1 MFTGVM
7 ALTTAIIGF
16 LIVINSL
23 AVAEKR
29 KRDYKL
35 GLLIPYKT
43 VLPHLA
49 NDFNKGESFAAAMTI
64 AVEQINADPSLLADY
79 NLTFVWKDTKC
90 NELVA
95 VREQLNQ
102 IDSGVQAFIGPGCNC
117 HTAARNAAAF
127 NMTMISFMCS
137 SAELSNKIKY
147 PTFGRTFAV
156 DSQVGPSLISLLKYT
171 YNWTIVAV
179 VCQDSTKWTSLKE
192 HLLEEFENNGI
203 LVSREY
209 TVVNPP
215 LYANNRQYS
224 EEFSEALRDIK
235 QKARIVLV
243 IGDWTVS
250 LETLYLAKQE
260 GMINGDFVFI
270 LFELNQGDV
279 HRRKGLPF
287 FWFYNYFH
295 NELRNST
302 LTSAAIREAM
312 QAALVLAV
320 KNPRGES
327 YQSFLTEIRLKTSQ
341 SPFYSL
347 HYNKTK
353 KAWGTIPSIYAA
365 YLYNAVYQFGVAL
378 NKSITKLG
386 PEAQNRTPSGEEIFS
401 HLRDYSFDNIQGYKT
416 HLDKNGDAQFN
427 LTLLDIRLT
436 SSGYVLIDVGDF
448 QISHSNASNSTFASK
463 EGFPRLVFHNNLTKI
478 WIGGKPP
485 KDRPRCGFNNE
496 LCPPPAEKPSDNRTE
511 IIAGV
516 SCGLGFLALLLVI
529 NLIRQYRLER
539 ELKNRLWKID
549 YNQLGF
555 ERKTSNTSLASAVV
569 KDTNEENIPL
579 MREETSDGKITTA
592 GHYKGNMVTIAKLP
606 KGQIDLTRKVLLE
619 LKQMRDI
626 RHDNLNQFIGA
637 CVEPEVCI
645 VMQYCSRGSLQD
657 ILENE
662 DVKLDHMFMA
672 SLIADIVKGMA
683 YMHSSDVKSH
693 GNLKSS
699 NCLVDSRWVLKI
711 TDYGLPSFRAKVKK
725 NREDYAYY
733 RDLLWVAPELLR
745 IPNRPSRGTQKG
757 DVYSFAI
764 ILQEFHT
771 REGPYSANFM
781 EPKDI
786 INRVKESEFPPF
798 RPTVT
803 TLMTGLEEVR
813 ELMKQC
819 WVENPEERPDFHE
832 IKKIM
837 HKVLVNNGMKTNIFD
852 NIVYM
857 MEKYADN
864 LEELVMERTGQL
876 IEEKKKTDAL
886 LERML
891 PRPVA
896 EQLKKGQTVEAESFH
911 EVSIYFSDIV
921 GFTSLS
927 SGSTPM
933 QVVTLL
939 NDLYTLFDDIIQEYD
954 VYKVETIG
962 DAYMVVSGLPI
973 RNGHE
978 HAGEISRMALH
989 LVEAVKTNFKVRHK
1003 PDHQLK
1009 LRVGLHSGP
1018 CVAGVVGNTMP
1029 RYCLF
1034 GDTVNTASR
1043 MESNGEALR
1052 IHISEA
1058 TKGILDG
1065 LGGFKVEERGDVFL
1079 KGKGT
1084 CKTYWLISAVPRPTK
1099 KVNKLLQPNGQPIMN
1114 YLNTPGHHFG
1124 SNNSLNLKR
1133 ADSIRRSAKNVSP
1146 CPMKKNL
1153 HKPVP
1158 DEETAAL
1165 LNQTSV

>member
-1 MFTGVM
+1 M
-7 ALTTAIIGF
+7 
-16 LIVINSL
+16 
-23 AVAEKR
+23 
-29 KRDYKL
+29 
-35 GLLIPYKT
+35 
-43 VLPHLA
+43 
-49 NDFNKGESFAAAMTI
+49 
-64 AVEQINADPSLLADY
+64 
-79 NLTFVWKDTKC
+79 
-90 NELVA
+90 
-95 VREQLNQ
+95 
-102 IDSGVQAFIGPGCNC
+102 
-117 HTAARNAAAF
+117 
-127 NMTMISFMCS
+127 
-137 SAELSNKIKY
+137 
-147 PTFGRTFAV
+147 
-156 DSQVGPSLISLLKYT
+156 
-171 YNWTIVAV
+171 
-179 VCQDSTKWTSLKE
+179 
-192 HLLEEFENNGI
+192 
-203 LVSREY
+203 
-209 TVVNPP
+209 
-215 LYANNRQYS
+215 
-224 EEFSEALRDIK
+224 
-235 QKARIVLV
+235 
-243 IGDWTVS
+243 
-250 LETLYLAKQE
+250 
-260 GMINGDFVFI
+260 
-270 LFELNQGDV
+270 
-279 HRRKGLPF
+279 
-287 FWFYNYFH
+287 
-295 NELRNST
+295 
-302 LTSAAIREAM
+302 
-312 QAALVLAV
+312 
-320 KNPRGES
+320 
-327 YQSFLTEIRLKTSQ
+327 
-341 SPFYSL
+341 
-347 HYNKTK
+347 
-353 KAWGTIPSIYAA
+353 
-365 YLYNAVYQFGVAL
+365 
-378 NKSITKLG
+378 
-386 PEAQNRTPSGEEIFS
+386 
-401 HLRDYSFDNIQGYKT
+401 
-416 HLDKNGDAQFN
+416 
-427 LTLLDIRLT
+427 
-436 SSGYVLIDVGDF
+436 
-448 QISHSNASNSTFASK
+448 
-463 EGFPRLVFHNNLTKI
+463 
-478 WIGGKPP
+478 
-485 KDRPRCGFNNE
+485 
-496 LCPPPAEKPSDNRTE
+496 
-511 IIAGV
+511 
-516 SCGLGFLALLLVI
+516 
-529 NLIRQYRLER
+529 ER
-539 ELKNRLWKID
+539 ELKSRLWKID

-555 ERKTSNTSLASAVV
+555 ERRASNTSLASAMR
-569 KDTNEENIPL
+569 DTNEEAMPL
-579 MREETSDGKITTA
+579 ITEESSDGKITTV
-592 GHYKGNMVTIAKLP
+592 GSYKGNMVTVAKLP
-606 KGQIDLTRKVLLE
+606 KGHLDLTRKVLLE

-637 CVEPEVCI
+637 CVEPEICI

-662 DVKLDHMFMA
+662 DVKLDHMFIA
-672 SLIADIVKGMA
+672 SLVADIVKGMA
-683 YMHSSDVKSH
+683 YMHSTDVKSH

-711 TDYGLPSFRAKVKK
+711 TDYGLPSFRNKLKK

-745 IPNRPSRGTQKG
+745 IPNRSLRGTQKG

-786 INRVKESEFPPF
+786 IRRVKDGEFPPF

-803 TLMTGLEEVR
+803 TLITGVEELR

-819 WVENPEERPDFHE
+819 WNDNSEERPDFHE

-896 EQLKKGQTVEAESFH
+896 EQLKKGQEVEAESFH

-939 NDLYTLFDDIIQEYD
+939 NDLYTLFDNIIQEYD

-989 LVEAVKTNFKVRHK
+989 LVEAVQTDFKVRHQ

-1018 CVAGVVGNTMP
+1018 VVAGVVGNTMP

-1058 TKGILDG
+1058 TKGILDD
-1065 LGGFKVEERGDVFL
+1065 LGGFEVQERGEVFL

-1084 CKTYWLISAVPRPTK
+1084 CKTYWLISAVKRTSN
-1099 KVNKLLQPNGQPIMN
+1099 KVNKLLHPNGQPLMN
-1114 YLNTPGHHFG
+1114 YLNAPGHHLG
-1124 SNNSLNLKR
+1124 SNSSLNNLKR
-1133 ADSIRRSAKNVSP
+1133 TESLRRSMKASP
-1146 CPMKKNL
+1146 NPVKKSW
-1153 HKPVP
+1153 HKAD
-1158 DEETAAL
+1158 DESAAL

>member
-1 MFTGVM
+1 MES
-7 ALTTAIIGF
+7 TTAIAVF
-16 LIVINSL
+16 LIVIYGS
-23 AVAEKR
+23 AVAGKKR
-29 KRDYKL
+29 EYKL
-35 GLLIPYKT
+35 GLLIPFKT
-43 VLPHLA
+43 VLPHFSSDY
-49 NDFNKGESFAAAMTI
+49 NRGESFAAAMTI
-64 AVEQINADPSLLADY
+64 AVERVNADPTLLPDH
-79 NLTFVWKDTKC
+79 NLTFVWNDTAC
-90 NELVA
+90 NEFVA
-95 VREQLNQ
+95 VREQLRQ
-102 IDSGVQAFIGPGCNC
+102 INSGVQAFIGPGCNC
-117 HTAARNAAAF
+117 QTAARNAASF
-127 NMTMISFMCS
+127 NMTILSYMCS
-137 SAELSNKIKY
+137 AAELSDKKRF
-147 PTFGRTFAV
+147 PTFGRTFSV
-156 DSQVGPSLISLLKYT
+156 DTQAAPSVISLLKYT

-179 VCQDSTKWTSLKE
+179 ICQNATTWTKLKN
-192 HLLEEFENNGI
+192 HLLEEFVANGI
-203 LVSREY
+203 NVTRQFLTAS
-209 TVVNPP
+209 PA
-215 LYANNRQYS
+215 LYVGNLRYS
-224 EEFSEALRDIK
+224 EDFRKALRDIK
-235 QKARIVLV
+235 TKARIVIV
-243 IGDWTVS
+243 VASYEVG

-260 GMINGDFVFI
+260 GMINGDYAFI
-270 LFELNQGDV
+270 LFELNQGYVVRKNNVPFLWFKHVFLNRYRNKTKVEADV
-279 HRRKGLPF
+279 K
-287 FWFYNYFH
+287 
-295 NELRNST
+295 
-302 LTSAAIREAM
+302 EAM
-312 QAALVLAV
+312 RAALILAV
-320 KNPRGES
+320 KTPRGDGFTNFIN
-327 YQSFLTEIRLKTSQ
+327 QVKLRTSQ
-341 SPFYSL
+341 SPFHSDR
-347 HYNKTK
+347 YNKTDE
-353 KAWGTIPSIYAA
+353 AWGLIVPIYGA
-365 YLYNAVYQFGVAL
+365 YLYDAVYQFGVAL
-378 NKSITKLG
+378 NKSFTKLG
-386 PEAQNRTPSGEEIFS
+386 PAVQNRTPTGEEIFS
-401 HLRDYSFDNIQGYKT
+401 HLRDYSFDSIQGYSL
-416 HLDKNGDAQFN
+416 HLDKNGDAEFN
-427 LTLLDIRLT
+427 LTLMDIRYGTKDQL
-436 SSGYVLIDVGDF
+436 VEVADF
-448 QISHSNASNSTFASK
+448 QILYDSGSNSTSDSGK
-463 EGFPRLVFHNNLTKI
+463 GLPRLVFRKNLTKI
-478 WIGGKPP
+478 WFGGRLSPP
-485 KDRPRCGFNNE
+485 KDRPKCGFQNE
-496 LCPPPAEKPSDNRTE
+496 LCPPSIDNPE
-511 IIAGV
+511 DNKMELIVGV
-516 SCGLGFLALLLVI
+516 TCGLGFLIILLVI

-539 ELKNRLWKID
+539 ELKSRLWKID

-555 ERKTSNTSLASAVV
+555 ERRASNTSLASHVV
-569 KDTNEENIPL
+569 KDTADGDNIPL
-579 MREETSDGKITTA
+579 MQEETADGKITTA
-592 GHYKGNMVTIAKLP
+592 GLYKGNMVTIAKLP
-606 KGQIDLTRKVLLE
+606 KGQLDLTRKVLLE

-637 CVEPEVCI
+637 CVDPEVCI

-683 YMHSSDVKSH
+683 YMHSTDLKSH

-725 NREDYAYY
+725 SREDYAYY
-733 RDLLWVAPELLR
+733 RDLLWVSPEMLR
-745 IPNRPSRGTQKG
+745 TPNRASQGTQKG

-786 INRVKESEFPPF
+786 IRRVKEGEFPPF

-803 TLMTGLEEVR
+803 TLVAGLEEIR

-819 WVENPEERPDFHE
+819 WVENPDDRPDFHE

-837 HKVLVNNGMKTNIFD
+837 HKVLINNGMKTNIFD

-989 LVEAVKTNFKVRHK
+989 LVEAVKTDFKVRHK
-1003 PDHQLK
+1003 PEHQLK

-1052 IHISEA
+1052 IHISET
-1058 TKGILDG
+1058 TKGILDD
-1065 LGGFKVEERGDVFL
+1065 LGGFVVEERGEVFL

-1084 CKTYWLISAVPRPTK
+1084 WKTYWLISAVPRLSK
-1099 KVNKLLQPNGQPIMN
+1099 KANKLLHPNGQPLMN

-1124 SNNSLNLKR
+1124 SNNSINLKR
-1133 ADSIRRSAKNVSP
+1133 ADSFRRSAGKTVSP
-1146 CPMKKNL
+1146 VPVRKNCL
-1153 HKPVP
+1153 KTVAD
-1158 DEETAAL
+1158 DESAAL
-1165 LNQTSV
+1165 LNQTPV